1 MADSSFSYS
10 SLFKGKTLMVIIPH
24 EDDEINIAGSTI
36 HGSILEGIHVIC
48 VFSTWGDNSYTP
60 DIRRR
65 EAVKSL
71 STLGV
76 KEHDIIFLGYP
87 DGGVHGEN
95 AVYIHGDSDNFTVR
109 GRHETY
115 GTKAAPDF
123 CMAAHGFHRPF
134 TREGMIQDME
144 DVVLAHK
151 PDAILC
157 IDYDVHPDHRACSAA
172 FKTAIGRILQRPG
185 NKYFPVIFKGFAY
198 KTAFESV
205 PDFYAPHMLSTV
217 FARDNLPE
225 PSWETSNPA
234 YAWDERIRLPVPEE
248 CRRPLL
254 SDNLIH
260 KAFCC
265 HVSQKGYRYAAKV
278 ANGDQ
283 VFWKRRTDNLSMQ
296 AAVSASSGNINYLN
310 DFLLL
315 GSSDLAKPAMPMDD
329 CLWAPSEDD
338 KIKTCRLTF
347 THPVTI
353 REAVLYGNI
362 DTESRILDGTLRF
375 STGYEF
381 HTGPFRKNGL
391 PNDFSIEVQKSVD
404 WVEFTINEAGGFT
417 PGLTELELY
426 EEEDTTSMI
435 HILADGNF
443 AYDWTVWP
451 GEKPKISAWTYGSDD
466 DVSWEMNGSPSSIG
480 QIQEELNRL
489 KKPITI
495 RAFLT
500 EHPDIWDEAVF
511 APDSSS
517 ALRSLRFHQKL
528 DRWKN
533 TFERFRQKSQHHA
546 LRKEAKKE
554 KSKK

>member
-1 MADSSFSYS
+1 
-10 SLFKGKTLMVIIPH
+10 
-24 EDDEINIAGSTI
+24 
-36 HGSILEGIHVIC
+36 
-48 VFSTWGDNSYTP
+48 
-60 DIRRR
+60 
-65 EAVKSL
+65 
-71 STLGV
+71 
-76 KEHDIIFLGYP
+76 
-87 DGGVHGEN
+87 
-95 AVYIHGDSDNFTVR
+95 
-109 GRHETY
+109 
-115 GTKAAPDF
+115 
-123 CMAAHGFHRPF
+123 
-134 TREGMIQDME
+134 
-144 DVVLAHK
+144 
-151 PDAILC
+151 
-157 IDYDVHPDHRACSAA
+157 
-172 FKTAIGRILQRPG
+172 
-185 NKYFPVIFKGFAY
+185 
-198 KTAFESV
+198 
-205 PDFYAPHMLSTV
+205 
-217 FARDNLPE
+217 
-225 PSWETSNPA
+225 
-234 YAWDERIRLPVPEE
+234 
-248 CRRPLL
+248 
-254 SDNLIH
+254 
-260 KAFCC
+260 
-265 HVSQKGYRYAAKV
+265 
-278 ANGDQ
+278 
-283 VFWKRRTDNLSMQ
+283 MQ

-404 WVEFTINEAGGFT
+404 WVEFTINEAEGFT

>member
-1 MADSSFSYS
+1 
-10 SLFKGKTLMVIIPH
+10 MVVIPY
-24 EDDEINIAGSTI
+24 EDDEINVAGSTI
-36 HGSILEGIHVIC
+36 HGAILEGVHVIC
-48 VFSTWGDNSYTP
+48 VFSTWGDDLYTP

-65 EAVKSL
+65 EAVKAL
-71 STLGV
+71 KTLGV
-76 KEHDIIFLGYP
+76 KEDDVIFLGYP
-87 DGGVHGEN
+87 DGGRYGESDP
-95 AVYIHGDSDNFTVR
+95 YIYGLNEPITVR

-172 FKTAIGRILQRPG
+172 FETAMGRILQRPG
-185 NKYFPVIFKGFAY
+185 NEYFPVIFKGFAY

-296 AAVSASSGNINYLN
+296 AAVSASSGNIKYLN

-315 GSSDLAKPAMPMDD
+315 GSSDMAKPAMPMDD
-329 CLWAPSEDD
+329 CLWAPPEDD
-338 KIKTCRLTF
+338 KVKTCRLTF

-381 HTGPFRKNGL
+381 RTGPFRKNGL

-404 WVEFTINEAGGFT
+404 
-417 PGLTELELY
+417 
-426 EEEDTTSMI
+426 
-435 HILADGNF
+435 
-443 AYDWTVWP
+443 
-451 GEKPKISAWTYGSDD
+451 
-466 DVSWEMNGSPSSIG
+466 
-480 QIQEELNRL
+480 
-489 KKPITI
+489 
-495 RAFLT
+495 
-500 EHPDIWDEAVF
+500 
-511 APDSSS
+511 
-517 ALRSLRFHQKL
+517 
-528 DRWKN
+528 
-533 TFERFRQKSQHHA
+533 
-546 LRKEAKKE
+546 
-554 KSKK
+554 

>member
-172 FKTAIGRILQRPG
+172 FETAIGRILQRPG

-234 YAWDERIRLPVPEE
+234 YAWDERIRLPVP
-248 CRRPLL
+248 
-254 SDNLIH
+254 
-260 KAFCC
+260 
-265 HVSQKGYRYAAKV
+265 
-278 ANGDQ
+278 
-283 VFWKRRTDNLSMQ
+283 
-296 AAVSASSGNINYLN
+296 
-310 DFLLL
+310 
-315 GSSDLAKPAMPMDD
+315 
-329 CLWAPSEDD
+329 
-338 KIKTCRLTF
+338 
-347 THPVTI
+347 
-353 REAVLYGNI
+353 
-362 DTESRILDGTLRF
+362 
-375 STGYEF
+375 
-381 HTGPFRKNGL
+381 
-391 PNDFSIEVQKSVD
+391 
-404 WVEFTINEAGGFT
+404 
-417 PGLTELELY
+417 
-426 EEEDTTSMI
+426 
-435 HILADGNF
+435 
-443 AYDWTVWP
+443 
-451 GEKPKISAWTYGSDD
+451 
-466 DVSWEMNGSPSSIG
+466 
-480 QIQEELNRL
+480 
-489 KKPITI
+489 
-495 RAFLT
+495 
-500 EHPDIWDEAVF
+500 
-511 APDSSS
+511 
-517 ALRSLRFHQKL
+517 
-528 DRWKN
+528 
-533 TFERFRQKSQHHA
+533 
-546 LRKEAKKE
+546 
-554 KSKK
+554 